1 MANSAQLANIKIPTT
16 GLGKATTIEDVLFS
30 KGLITQKQ
38 IDFIRSEVKRRQEPA
53 EKIIS
58 AMGWVTDEDL
68 AQGRAQVM
76 GVPYAVPDK
85 KPISPEVLGYLPED
99 VAKRFTVIPIGREK
113 DVLEVAMVDP
123 LDLQVIEFIEKK
135 SGLTIKPYLATEKA
149 VNRAIADH

>member
-1 MANSAQLANIKIPTT
+1 MANSAQLANFKTPLTSS
-16 GLGKATTIEDVLFS
+16 GKATTIEDVLFS

-38 IDFIRSEVKRRQEPA
+38 IDFIRSEVKRRQESS

-135 SGLTIKPYLATEKA
+135 SGGSTIATTSTSF
-149 VNRAIADH
+149 